1 MFSSGMPREVA
12 RLLAMVV
19 VLVFA
24 ASAAAPV
31 VASAQQSPG
40 GGMVTGSGWGSS
52 SSGAEPRAASGGSK
66 GFGDIAKNTGGTV
79 KTVATVLAGIALIV
93 AIGVAWAQTSV
104 KTLGFAVLM
113 AILASMAISGKL
125 WSAAED
131 TGKDLGG
138 NGSTGSVITRPAPA
152 DPSAALAAGR
162 VV

>member
-1 MFSSGMPREVA
+1 MFSSGMPREAA
-12 RLLAMVV
+12 RLVAMLV

-24 ASAAAPV
+24 TSAAAPV
-31 VASAQQSPG
+31 AASAQQGSG
-40 GGMVTGSGWGSS
+40 GGMVTGSGWGESS
-52 SSGAEPRAASGGSK
+52 SSESRAGSGGNK

-125 WSAAED
+125 WTAAED

-138 NGSTGSVITRPAPA
+138 TTGSVQTSPAPA
-152 DPSAALAAGR
+152 DALVGR
-162 VV
+162 VA

>member
-1 MFSSGMPREVA
+1 MVSSGMGREVA

-31 VASAQQSPG
+31 IASAQQSSG
-40 GGMVTGSGWGSS
+40 GGMVTGSGWGGETARAPGDKPT
-52 SSGAEPRAASGGSK
+52 GAGASG
-66 GFGDIAKNTGGTV
+66 GFGDIARNTSGTV

-125 WSAAED
+125 WNAAED

-138 NGSTGSVITRPAPA
+138 TGSTGSVITTP
-152 DPSAALAAGR
+152 PSAPALAAGR
-162 VV
+162 VA

>member
-1 MFSSGMPREVA
+1 MPREVA

-31 VASAQQSPG
+31 VASAQQSS
-40 GGMVTGSGWGSS
+40 GGMVTGSGWG
-52 SSGAEPRAASGGSK
+52 GETGRAAGDKPVGVGASG
-66 GFGDIAKNTGGTV
+66 GFGDIAKNTNGTV
-79 KTVATVLAGIALIV
+79 KTVATVLVGIGLIV

-125 WSAAED
+125 YNAAED

-138 NGSTGSVITRPAPA
+138 TGTTGSVHVPKPA
-152 DPSAALAAGR
+152 DLSAALAAGR
-162 VV
+162 VA

>member
-1 MFSSGMPREVA
+1 MFSSGMPREAA
-12 RLLAMVV
+12 RLVAMLV

-24 ASAAAPV
+24 TSAAAPV
-31 VASAQQSPG
+31 AASAQQGSG
-40 GGMVTGSGWGSS
+40 GGMVTGSGWGES
-52 SSGAEPRAASGGSK
+52 SSGSESRAAAGGNK

-125 WSAAED
+125 WTAAED

-138 NGSTGSVITRPAPA
+138 TTGSVQTSPAPA
-152 DPSAALAAGR
+152 DALVGR
-162 VV
+162 VA